1 MNNHNLFYDIANRYA
16 NEIRAFPNE
25 PSRYHVK
32 ASCLSLAEFV
42 KKSKFLSSGW
52 TELKLSIYISE
63 VPQIVIASFEPMVA
77 R

>member
-42 KKSKFLSSGW
+42 KLSSGW
-52 TELKLSIYISE
+52 TKLKLSIYISE